1 MLRQILLFQW
11 MAVFIIT
18 TAVDIQGQSI
28 KPYIGIHGGIN
39 FTQPQILE
47 NYNIITLLNGEASQG
62 SQYNSIFRNFGNQL
76 GFSFILEFNDHL
88 SIGLMPQIARYS
100 YGYSSSLDF
109 FSNDGT
115 LASTTE
121 NVSKQRLNYLNFPIF
136 VQYTIR
142 KADFSPYLIAGFSY
156 GYLRNAQ
163 HDVVTNTTIY
173 TDTEDLAFSQPTSN
187 NYSSEFIHSKL
198 SLLGGIGAYYD
209 LTQFRIAAD
218 ITYWYGLNKISHE
231 TNRFQDQT
239 ISGSTYDVS
248 DDIKLH
254 HFILNI
260 SLLFPI
266 NKQSNRGSLDC
277 PTTKKRR

>member
-11 MAVFIIT
+11 MIVFFII
-18 TAVDIQGQSI
+18 AAFDIQGQSI

-39 FTQPQILE
+39 FSQPQILG
-47 NYNIITLLNGEASQG
+47 NYDIITLLDGEALQG
-62 SQYNSIFRNFGNQL
+62 RRYNSLFQNFGNQI
-76 GFSFILEFNDHL
+76 GFSFILEFNDHIA
-88 SIGLMPQIARYS
+88 IGLMPQMARYS
-100 YGYSSSLDF
+100 YGYSSSIDF

-121 NVSKQRLNYLNFPIF
+121 NTSKQRLNYLNFPLF

-142 KADFSPYLIAGFSY
+142 QADFSPYLIAGFSY

-173 TDTEDLAFSQPTSN
+173 TDEDELVFSQPASD
-187 NYSSEFIHSKL
+187 NYSSEFIYSKL
-198 SLLGGIGAYYD
+198 NLFGGIGAFYD
-209 LTQFRIAAD
+209 LTLFRLAVD
-218 ITYWYGLNKISHE
+218 ITYWYGLNNISNE
-231 TNRFQDQT
+231 TNRFQNQT
-239 ISGSTYDVS
+239 ISGSTYDIS

-254 HFILNI
+254 HFVLNI

-266 NKQSNRGSLDC
+266 NKQTNRGSLDC
-277 PTTKKRR
+277 VTPKKRR

>member
-1 MLRQILLFQW
+1 MLRQILLLHWVVVCLIAASF
-11 MAVFIIT
+11 
-18 TAVDIQGQSI
+18 DIQGQSV

-39 FTQPQILE
+39 ITQPQILGS
-47 NYNIITLLNGEASQG
+47 YDIITLLDGEALQG
-62 SQYNSIFRNFGNQL
+62 SRYNSLFRNFGNQI
-76 GFSFILEFNDHL
+76 GFSFLLEFSDHL
-88 SIGLMPQIARYS
+88 AIGLMPQTARYS
-100 YGYSSSLDF
+100 YGYSSSMDF

-121 NVSKQRLNYLNFPIF
+121 NTSKQRLSYLNFPLF

-142 KADFSPYLIAGFSY
+142 RADFSPFLIAGFSY

-173 TDTEDLAFSQPTSN
+173 TNGEELVFSQPTSD

-198 SLLGGIGAYYD
+198 SLLGGIGAFYD
-209 LTQFRIAAD
+209 LTVFRLAAD
-218 ITYWYGLNKISHE
+218 VTYWYGLNNISHE
-231 TNRFQDQT
+231 TNRFQNQT
-239 ISGSTYDVS
+239 ISGSTYDIS

-254 HFILNI
+254 HFVLNI

-266 NKQSNRGSLDC
+266 NKQTNRGSLDC
-277 PTTKKRR
+277 VTTKKRR